1 MKKNLWFLMG
11 LVLILS
17 MVMAS
22 CAPAAAPTEA
32 PKPAEP
38 TAAPVVPTVAP
49 VVPTEAPKAEPTKA
63 PEVAQPKEI
72 DPALIE
78 AAKKEGELT
87 VIALPRDWV
96 NYGEAIDT
104 FSKKYGIKVNELNP
118 NGSSAEEIEAIKAN
132 KDNKGPQAPD
142 VVDVGLSFGPSAKEE
157 KLIQPYKVSTWDT
170 IPDSVK
176 DADGYW
182 YGDYYGV
189 LAFEVNA
196 DVVKNLP
203 TDWSDLLKPEYKGQ
217 VALAGDPRIAAQGFM
232 SVASAAMANGGSFDN
247 VKPGLDFFAK
257 LNADGNFV
265 PLIAVPGTVASGETP
280 ITMRWNYNAMSNR
293 DKTAGN
299 PKIEVI
305 IPKSGVIAGVYV
317 QAISAYAPH
326 PNAAKL
332 WMEFLYSDEGQVI
345 WLKGYGYPIRYNDLA
360 ARGVIPADVAAKLPP
375 ASDVAKA
382 LFPTLEQQT
391 AAKTFIAENWDKIV
405 GADVKAK

>member
-1 MKKNLWFLMG
+1 MKKSIWFLMG
-11 LVLILS
+11 LVLIMS
-17 MVMAS
+17 MVLAS
-22 CAPAAAPTEA
+22 CAPAAAP
-32 PKPAEP
+32 
-38 TAAPVVPTVAP
+38 AAPAAPAAIEGYDAELVA
-49 VVPTEAPKAEPTKA
+49 A
-63 PEVAQPKEI
+63 AQ
-72 DPALIE
+72 
-78 AAKKEGELT
+78 KEGELT

-104 FSKKYGIKVNELNP
+104 FSKKFGIKVNELNP

-157 KLIQPYKVSTWDT
+157 GLIVPYKVKTWDT
-170 IPDSVK
+170 IPAEVK

-196 DVVKNLP
+196 DVVKDLP
-203 TDWSDLLKPEYKGQ
+203 ADWSDLLKPEYKGQ

-232 SVASAAMANGGSFDN
+232 SVASAAMGNGGSFED
-247 VKPGLDFFAK
+247 VKPGLEFFK
-257 LNADGNFV
+257 QLNDAGNFV

-332 WMEFLYSDEGQVI
+332 WMEFLYSDEGQII

-360 ARGVIPADVAAKLPP
+360 SRGVIPADVAAKLPP

-382 LFPTLEQQT
+382 LFPTLEQQE

-405 GADVKAK
+405 GADVQAK